1 MATVGMK
8 EEEKEE
14 KRREPTF
21 YVLNIDF
28 TYIISYDLHISL
40 CGIISFYR

>member
-8 EEEKEE
+8 EE
-14 KRREPTF
+14 KRRETTF

-28 TYIISYDLHISL
+28 TYIISYDLRMSLCAIISL
-40 CGIISFYR
+40 YR